1 MKQIITSLPIL
12 LALSIGGCNQESSE
26 APAEAPSP
34 TTPTA
39 TAPAEPA
46 AEPTPTADQVPVA
59 EDFEAEFKQ
68 SITAE
73 NLEAELARVEAEM
86 AEEAP

>member
-1 MKQIITSLPIL
+1 VK
-12 LALSIGGCNQESSE
+12 A
-26 APAEAPSP
+26 
-34 TTPTA
+34 
-39 TAPAEPA
+39 
-46 AEPTPTADQVPVA
+46 TADQVPVA